1 MLTLST
7 WNAPYWILSLFVSLC
22 IESRC
27 SYICMYVCLLSSF
40 RREFIVAVSCH
51 LDINRYCHVFVCFY
65 LKYSQIMSK
74 TQVVFNP
81 STKIWSGPSV
91 TYPYGNKSVGE
102 VIYETLLSDLDHVSQ
117 VTIVSNQC
125 YCPHFKITHF

>member
-1 MLTLST
+1 MERTLLDSLSFRIT
-7 WNAPYWILSLFVSLC
+7 LYRKSLQLYLYVCVSLIIVQKRVYRCSQFPFGYQSILSL
-22 IESRC
+22 
-27 SYICMYVCLLSSF
+27 
-40 RREFIVAVSCH
+40 
-51 LDINRYCHVFVCFY
+51 FVCFY